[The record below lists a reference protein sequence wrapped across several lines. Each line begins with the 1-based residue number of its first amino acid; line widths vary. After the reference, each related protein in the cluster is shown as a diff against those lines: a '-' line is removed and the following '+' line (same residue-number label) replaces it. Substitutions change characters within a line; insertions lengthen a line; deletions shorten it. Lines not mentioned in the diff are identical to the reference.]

1 MKGGMAAVSNSG
13 NKPLLLTNVAIVRLR
28 KNGKRFEVAAYKN
41 KVVNWRSGAETD
53 LANVL
58 QISAVFQNVSRG
70 IRATGADL
78 MAAFGTEDQAE
89 CARFILSKGELEKGE
104 LERGAEFDNLFRD
117 VAATVAEK
125 CVNPTTARPYTVNFI
140 EAALRDAH
148 FSVVPGKPAKSQAL
162 KAIAALRD
170 VINIERAKIALRVNT
185 PVHSIAVTRSWLN
198 ARACGRGAYWRMRAR
213 KAVINSPSPSPPPHA
228 HIHTA
233 KFVDFFAYCAVNMNL
248 IVGET
253 RIVTDIAP
261 GENEIVSLDLVA
273 DPGFFREIEDGVFR
287 AREL

>member
-148 FSVVPGKPAKSQAL
+148 FSVVPGKAAKSQAL

-170 VINIERAKIALRVNT
+170 VINIERAKIALRINT

-198 ARACGRGAYWRMRAR
+198 ARAWGGTQARSRAIR
-213 KAVINSPSPSPPPHA
+213 ERPDTRFYSLPPPVCPTRHNSEHEFDRWRDA
-228 HIHTA
+228 DRDRH
-233 KFVDFFAYCAVNMNL
+233 CA
-248 IVGET
+248 G
-253 RIVTDIAP
+253 
-261 GENEIVSLDLVA
+261 
-273 DPGFFREIEDGVFR
+273 RERDGV
-287 AREL
+287 ARPRRRPRFLPRD